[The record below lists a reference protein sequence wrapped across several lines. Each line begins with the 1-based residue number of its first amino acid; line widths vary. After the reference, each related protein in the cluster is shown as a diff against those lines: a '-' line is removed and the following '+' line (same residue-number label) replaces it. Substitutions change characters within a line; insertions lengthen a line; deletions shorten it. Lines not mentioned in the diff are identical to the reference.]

1 MYTEDYVLATT
12 TFYNEENGL
21 ALANFFSLRDNSSK
35 DWSQKNTID
44 DLQKIAEDNEL
55 DFEVEIVAHLNVL
68 KAVSEKKYDEAFK
81 GQLAIFQNIVKY
93 LQSSDSENWMVPLAN
108 TVCVDLR
115 YLLNAFDTLDSSSK
129 KQKLEKYNDFQKK
142 YIDSMMMY
150 FRICSGDTRAPAR
163 HSKRWTI
170 MFIVNQMLKVYHKIK
185 KFHLT
190 TGLTKTILMCP
201 DKNIFP
207 VAHVVTFYY
216 YTGCKEIFE
225 GKFND
230 ARENLIIAFERCY
243 RKSIKNKKLIL
254 QKLIPLNMLQGIM
267 PSLNL
272 LKKYD
277 LDVFMDL
284 TTSLKT
290 GNVKLFRECIDKHEV
305 CYMKCGIYLVLQKL
319 INIVYRNLFKKFFL
333 IANNHII
340 PVETIAALLKKF
352 DDPETS
358 FDNAQSLL
366 VNMIYRGTL
375 RGYLSHAHK
384 KVVLSK
390 KDPFPTGR
398 HVFDKTTRSIN
409 EIGHK

>member
-319 INIVYRNLFKKFFL
+319 INIVYRNLFKKL
-333 IANNHII
+333 
-340 PVETIAALLKKF
+340 
-352 DDPETS
+352 
-358 FDNAQSLL
+358 
-366 VNMIYRGTL
+366 
-375 RGYLSHAHK
+375 
-384 KVVLSK
+384 
-390 KDPFPTGR
+390 
-398 HVFDKTTRSIN
+398 
-409 EIGHK
+409 